1 MAAAAMRPSMGAL
14 GRISTSTPSPLRP
27 LTQTASLS
35 TTAALLKRHKYR
47 EARVYR
53 DNSKHRGE
61 SAIHRSGTR
70 WRLSMSDEPLPRP
83 VPRDKL
89 PAIETDPDHGLW
101 EFFQNR
107 SMVVNSPPEI
117 AKHGRSWTA
126 EELRHKSWDDLH
138 RLWWV
143 CAKERNR
150 IATANWERNKS
161 GLGFGEAEMRERDNA
176 VRQTM
181 RSIKH
186 VLTERFYT
194 WEDAIKV
201 AEKDP
206 EVDLTGNG
214 PAFTPSNF
222 LEDSDVAATE
232 GEQQAAEATEE
243 AVEKAEPAAAATPES
258 ATIPSSQQQTDTPRL

>member
-14 GRISTSTPSPLRP
+14 GRISSSTPSPLRP

-35 TTAALLKRHKYR
+35 TTTALLKRHKYR

-107 SMVVNSPPEI
+107 KMVVNSPPEI
-117 AKHGRSWTA
+117 AKHGRSWTV

-161 GLGFGEAEMRERDNA
+161 DLGFGESEMRNRDNTVSFVFGFGFVSWSTGEKEGRFGYA
-176 VRQTM
+176 DNCGLFG
-181 RSIKH
+181 
-186 VLTERFYT
+186 VL
-194 WEDAIKV
+194 
-201 AEKDP
+201 
-206 EVDLTGNG
+206 G
-214 PAFTPSNF
+214 PADHARHQARPDGAVLHMGGCRQGGGDGPRGRFDWYRAGVHP
-222 LEDSDVAATE
+222 
-232 GEQQAAEATEE
+232 EQL
-243 AVEKAEPAAAATPES
+243 P
-258 ATIPSSQQQTDTPRL
+258 

>member
-14 GRISTSTPSPLRP
+14 GRISSSTPSPLRP
-27 LTQTASLS
+27 LTQTASIS

-83 VPRDKL
+83 VPRSKL

-101 EFFQNR
+101 DFFANR
-107 SMVVNSPPEI
+107 QMISDPPSEI

-150 IATANWERNKS
+150 IATANWERNK
-161 GLGFGEAEMRERDNA
+161 GEMGFGEAEAQKRDHT

-194 WEDAIKV
+194 WEDAVKL
-201 AEKDP
+201 AENDP

-214 PAFTPSNF
+214 PAFIPSNY
-222 LEDSDVAATE
+222 LEEGDVAATE
-232 GEQQAAEATEE
+232 GEQQAAETTGET
-243 AVEKAEPAAAATPES
+243 VEKADPVTTATPEP
-258 ATIPSSQQQTDTPRL
+258 ATIPSSQQPTDAPR